1 MTTLENKLHL
11 ALSTIG
17 LLIML
22 FHESSGE
29 RQLIFV
35 HVMWRHGARAPLTLF
50 PSEYDHTIQNW
61 PNGLGE
67 LTPLGILQQFQL
79 GTFLRQ
85 RYEKLIPKYKSD
97 TIYIRSTDSNRTIM
111 SAMANLAGMFP
122 PENSQN
128 ILNLTW
134 QPIPIHT
141 IPKTLDKVLDVTYS
155 TCPYPDH
162 VFYSEEMNSETVRA
176 IMEEKAA
183 LFDFLRERTG
193 LEIPTFTDIF
203 DVYDLLN
210 CEKAH
215 NMVETNRTWMNEALF
230 KEIEDLFFKSTLHYY
245 SNSKITP
252 FRGGP
257 LLQSV
262 AEVLM
267 KKAKKIYNDQLKYMA
282 YSAHETGIIAFFT
295 SMQIYNTSLIPD
307 FAACIMT
314 ELYEEEDGTYTV
326 DILYKRSLKEEVQIL
341 ELPWCGT
348 VCNLE
353 TFINWS
359 NNIAV
364 KDWEKECGLRR
375 EENFSEL
382 QQRRAVIF
390 LSVALIVVI
399 TGLCIL
405 SVMYYQLKK
414 LIKLKIPD

>member
-1 MTTLENKLHL
+1 MTTLANKLSL
-11 ALSTIG
+11 ALSIIA

-22 FHESSGE
+22 CHESSGE

-50 PSEYDHTIQNW
+50 PSEYDQTIQNW

-67 LTPLGILQQFQL
+67 LTSLGISQQFQL

-97 TIYIRSTDSNRTIM
+97 AIYIRSTDSNRTIM

-122 PENSQN
+122 PESGEN

-141 IPKTLDKVLDVTYS
+141 VPKTLDKVLDVTYS

-162 VFYSEEMNSETVRA
+162 VFYSEEMNSEEVRA

-193 LEIPTFTDIF
+193 LEIATFTDIY

-215 NMVETNRTWMNEALF
+215 NMVETNRTWMSEALYKEIEALF
-230 KEIEDLFFKSTLHYY
+230 LKSTLHYY

-295 SMQIYNTSLIPD
+295 SMQIYNASLIPN

-314 ELYEEEDGTYTV
+314 ELYEEDDGTHTV
-326 DILYKRSLKEEVQIL
+326 DILYKRSLNEEVQVL
-341 ELPWCGT
+341 ELPWCGI

-375 EENFSEL
+375 EKNILEL
-382 QQRRAVIF
+382 HQRKAVIF

-405 SVMYYQLKK
+405 SVMYYQLKR
-414 LIKLKIPD
+414 LIKMKIPD

>member
-22 FHESSGE
+22 FHKSNGD

-50 PSEYDHTIQNW
+50 PSEYDQTIQNW

-97 TIYIRSTDSNRTIM
+97 AIYIRSTDSNRTIM

-183 LFDFLRERTG
+183 LFDFLRERTVVSCKF
-193 LEIPTFTDIF
+193 LLFTITATRKSPLFVEFFISNPT
-203 DVYDLLN
+203 
-210 CEKAH
+210 
-215 NMVETNRTWMNEALF
+215 
-230 KEIEDLFFKSTLHYY
+230 
-245 SNSKITP
+245 
-252 FRGGP
+252 GP

-267 KKAKKIYNDQLKYMA
+267 KKAKRIYNDQLKYMA

-326 DILYKRSLKEEVQIL
+326 DILYKRSLKEEVQVL

-382 QQRRAVIF
+382 QQRREVIF
-390 LSVALIVVI
+390 LSVALIVAI

-405 SVMYYQLKK
+405 SVMYYQLKT

>member
-1 MTTLENKLHL
+1 MEIGNSFLCTCSAPSINK
-11 ALSTIG
+11 
-17 LLIML
+17 
-22 FHESSGE
+22 
-29 RQLIFV
+29 
-35 HVMWRHGARAPLTLF
+35 MWRHGARAPLTLF
-50 PSEYDHTIQNW
+50 PSEYDQTIQNW

-97 TIYIRSTDSNRTIM
+97 AIYIRSTDSNRTIM

-183 LFDFLRERTG
+183 LFDFLRERTVVSCKF
-193 LEIPTFTDIF
+193 LLFTITATRKSPLFVEFFISNPT
-203 DVYDLLN
+203 
-210 CEKAH
+210 
-215 NMVETNRTWMNEALF
+215 
-230 KEIEDLFFKSTLHYY
+230 
-245 SNSKITP
+245 
-252 FRGGP
+252 GP

-267 KKAKKIYNDQLKYMA
+267 KKAKRIYNDQLKYMA

-326 DILYKRSLKEEVQIL
+326 DVNSVQKKLERGSASFGTSVVRNSLQF
-341 ELPWCGT
+341 G
-348 VCNLE
+348 
-353 TFINWS
+353 
-359 NNIAV
+359 
-364 KDWEKECGLRR
+364 
-375 EENFSEL
+375 NF
-382 QQRRAVIF
+382 
-390 LSVALIVVI
+390 
-399 TGLCIL
+399 
-405 SVMYYQLKK
+405 YQLEQQYSGKRLGK
-414 LIKLKIPD
+414 RMRSQEGRKFFRTSATQRSDLFISSADCRHHRIVYFVSDVLSTENIDQIENS